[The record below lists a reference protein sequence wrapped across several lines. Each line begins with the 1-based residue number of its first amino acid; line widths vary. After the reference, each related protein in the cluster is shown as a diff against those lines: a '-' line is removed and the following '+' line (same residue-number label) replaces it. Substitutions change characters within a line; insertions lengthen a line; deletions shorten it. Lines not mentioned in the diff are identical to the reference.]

1 MHSSDV
7 LIIVGDLIRLS
18 TVFQTGMLG
27 MKCHAN
33 DAQKTVGEQCIAL
46 HPEKPIC
53 DIPAYRKIA
62 AAELIKRL
70 ELQVTPFN
78 LVYQLNQQAAL
89 HKNEVF
95 HYGFFK

>member
-1 MHSSDV
+1 MRNSDI
-7 LIIVGDLIRLS
+7 LIIAGDPIRLFA
-18 TVFQTGMLG
+18 VFQTGMLG

-33 DAQKTVGEQCIAL
+33 DAQKTVGEQCITL

-70 ELQVTPFN
+70 ELQGTPFN
-78 LVYQLNQQAAL
+78 RYIS
-89 HKNEVF
+89 
-95 HYGFFK
+95 